1 MPATLTATPSTRAVK
16 QRALALEQYLRPTPG
31 STTMSGPASVLVS
44 HGHAFLAKTNADI
57 ASLTANSELSRNTLY
72 TLQAELMLD
81 VAIGTALLREFQP
94 AIDEAVAAG
103 ELAGAKELTQLG
115 HRLRKG
121 VASAQKVI
129 SEAGRS
135 DASRLA
141 DVMTEIPCEAA
152 PTTGALDQV
161 AREIGG
167 DYDRGKRK
175 ARVRRQILSQVRLP
189 SRTELLVTALACAL
203 LLWVGLA
210 KLPEFLHRGPRLIVG
225 EDFTESSVLEVV
237 ARPPSLFVTLD
248 ASSWESADT
257 AARDSMLAELVSVP
271 LVDDDYRGALIKTSD
286 GRPVAAWIRGAG
298 IRQLETVEPVA
309 PPGAAE
315 KAKIFEP

>member
-1 MPATLTATPSTRAVK
+1 MPVTLTAALSTRAVK
-16 QRALALEQYLRPTPG
+16 QRALALAQYLRPNPG
-31 STTMSGPASVLVS
+31 STTLSGPASLLVS
-44 HGHAFLAKTNADI
+44 HGQAFLAKTDADM
-57 ASLTANSELSRNTLY
+57 ASLTANSELDRNILY

-94 AIDEAVAAG
+94 AIDEAVGAG

-121 VASAQKVI
+121 VSSARKVI

-135 DASRLA
+135 DAGRLA
-141 DVMTEIPCEAA
+141 DVMTEVPREDA

-175 ARVRRQILSQVRLP
+175 ARIRRQLLSQVRLP
-189 SRTELLVTALACAL
+189 SRTEMLVTALACAL
-203 LLWVGLA
+203 LFWVGIA
-210 KLPEFLHRGPRLIVG
+210 KLPEFLDRGPHLIRSR
-225 EDFTESSVLEVV
+225 DFTESSVLEVM
-237 ARPPSLFVTLD
+237 ARPPSLFVTVD
-248 ASSWESADT
+248 ASSWE
-257 AARDSMLAELVSVP
+257 AAGAAVRESMLAELISVP
-271 LVDDDYRGALIKTSD
+271 LVDDDYRGALITTSD
-286 GRPVAAWIRGAG
+286 GRPVAVWIRGDG

-315 KAKIFEP
+315 KAEIFVP